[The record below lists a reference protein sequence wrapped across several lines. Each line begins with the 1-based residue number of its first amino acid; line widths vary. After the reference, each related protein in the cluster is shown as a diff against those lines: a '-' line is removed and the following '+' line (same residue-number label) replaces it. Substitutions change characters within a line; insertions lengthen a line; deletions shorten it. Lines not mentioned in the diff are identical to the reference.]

1 MYLLNKKPLN
11 YVSAIFV
18 KRSIRSR
25 KWLIDFFEDNVKRLP
40 NKKMVL
46 YEEESY
52 TFEQVN
58 KRANQVANFALESGL
73 KRGDVVALMIQNE
86 PAYVWT
92 YLGKI

>member
-1 MYLLNKKPLN
+1 
-11 YVSAIFV
+11 
-18 KRSIRSR
+18 
-25 KWLIDFFEDNVKRLP
+25 
-40 NKKMVL
+40 MVL